1 VDDLDAVCCHACGH
15 DAATHVGGAA
25 SKSRVTQCGTCRG
38 FYRGNCGPHDKA
50 AQLFR
55 RVGQKGKRQPKSG
68 SQLWQCPLCDKTTGK
83 TREDLRK
90 EEQLRRAEQ
99 QRQRQCEADAAAK
112 RRPAAAAPSKM
123 LNVGAPPFVT
133 AAERSLAAAAAAAS
147 RGGAAQCCR
156 R

>member
-1 VDDLDAVCCHACGH
+1 MAQQLGDNDEQARTGQMKHSTESDVTAPTTRGDALVSEVDDLDAVCCHACGH

-68 SQLWQCPLCDKTTGK
+68 SQLWQCPG
-83 TREDLRK
+83 
-90 EEQLRRAEQ
+90 Q
-99 QRQRQCEADAAAK
+99 
-112 RRPAAAAPSKM
+112 
-123 LNVGAPPFVT
+123 
-133 AAERSLAAAAAAAS
+133 
-147 RGGAAQCCR
+147 
-156 R
+156 